1 MGRVPGLADV
11 LGRSVYVEGKQCRL
25 YKNKFCK
32 DLEENQRDK
41 QIQKLVQ
48 KQVMLELGAD

>member
-48 KQVMLELGAD
+48 KQVMLELGAN